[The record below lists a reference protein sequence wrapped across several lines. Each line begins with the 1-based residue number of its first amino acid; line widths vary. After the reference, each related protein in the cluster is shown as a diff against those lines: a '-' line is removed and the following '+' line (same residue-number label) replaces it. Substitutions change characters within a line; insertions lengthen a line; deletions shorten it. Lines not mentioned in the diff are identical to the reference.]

1 MARPLTLF
9 FRAILSVALIVW
21 LILRAD
27 LPGVAGA
34 LSDVNWFWFLA
45 AVLLH
50 ISGVFLTAW
59 RWGILLNAQGLP
71 VPILYL
77 ARSYLI
83 ASFFNYF
90 LPTSVGGD
98 VYRAYDIG
106 AHTGK
111 PERALGVLLVERVSG
126 LFTLVLL
133 AILATP
139 WAARVFGSLPLT
151 VAPIALG
158 ALFLLGALLLF
169 WDSFVR
175 QAGKVFDLP
184 LLAGLRHRVR
194 EVHEAIIAFRQH
206 KQAFGFAFFV
216 GLLLQL
222 NFVLHHYLLARALGI
237 EVALGTFLFLVPLVS
252 VLLLLPTSING
263 IGLRENAFVL
273 LLSRLGVA
281 HEAAVAFC
289 ALLLAAMLL
298 FGVAGGIVYAI
309 SGQRKRSVTEP
320 NS

>member
-1 MARPLTLF
+1 VPRSTALVL
-9 FRAILSVALIVW
+9 RAILSVALIVW

-27 LPGVAGA
+27 LPSVAAA
-34 LSDVNWFWFLA
+34 LADVVWFWFVA

-50 ISGVFLTAW
+50 VSGVFLTAW
-59 RWGILLNAQGLP
+59 RWGILLGAQGLNVP
-71 VPILYL
+71 VLYL

-106 AHTGK
+106 TQTGK

-151 VAPIALG
+151 MAPIALG
-158 ALFLLGALLLF
+158 VLFLLGALLLF

-175 QAGKVFDLP
+175 QAGRVFDLP
-184 LLAGLRHRVR
+184 LLARLKHRVR
-194 EVHEAIIAFRQH
+194 EVHEAIVAFRHH
-206 KQAFGFAFFV
+206 KQAFGFAFLV

-222 NFVLHHYLLARALGI
+222 NFVVHHYFLARALGI
-237 EVALGTFLFLVPLVS
+237 EVSLGTFLFLVPLIS
-252 VLLLLPTSING
+252 VLLLLPASING

-273 LLSRLGVA
+273 LLGRLGVTN
-281 HEAAVAFC
+281 EASVAFC
-289 ALLLAAMLL
+289 ALLLAAMVL
-298 FGVAGGIVYAI
+298 FGIAGGIVYAI
-309 SGQRKRSVTEP
+309 SGQNRRKIVEQR
-320 NS
+320 